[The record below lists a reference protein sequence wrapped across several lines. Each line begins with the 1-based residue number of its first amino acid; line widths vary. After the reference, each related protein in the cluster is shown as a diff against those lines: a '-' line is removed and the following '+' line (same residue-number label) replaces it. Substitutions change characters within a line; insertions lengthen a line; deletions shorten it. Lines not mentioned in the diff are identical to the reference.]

1 MPHFLILI
9 LLLLNPL
16 QHMSL
21 NLFED
26 EEQKLEA
33 ELADVAAA
41 VEAAAAAGA
50 SSGGSPSSPEIE
62 CVVGS
67 GPSGDTSGF
76 ELLTP
81 ARQLAAAFGARDNIS
96 PALLTPPLKVC
107 TTIL

>member
-1 MPHFLILI
+1 
-9 LLLLNPL
+9 
-16 QHMSL
+16 MSL

-50 SSGGSPSSPEIE
+50 SSGGGSPSSPEIE

-67 GPSGDTSGF
+67 GPNGDTSGF

-107 TTIL
+107 ATIL